1 MSLKYT
7 ELSLPFTVA
16 EVGMNHDGSMG
27 SAINYIK
34 ALENTGV
41 SAVKFQMHIA
51 DSESSNQ
58 EKFRVKVFP
67 QDETRFEYWKRTSF
81 TVEQWREIKKQADES
96 GLIFFAT
103 PFSVKAVELLAEMQV
118 KIWKV
123 ASGEVSNWYLLDA
136 ITEQEGTVLLSS
148 GMSSFQEIDENV
160 DYIIK
165 RNGKLGSVLQCT
177 SSYPVE
183 PNKVGLNVMVN
194 LSERYGLPPGISDHS
209 GRPEVASIASYLGCK
224 VFEFHV
230 RLSKFEFGPDISSS
244 IDISK
249 VGALVDSIKYSN
261 LLSTHVIKDEIKENS
276 NEMRELFCPKL
287 VAKRLIKDKEK
298 LAKVD
303 FETRKGNLGVPAYKI
318 YEILGKKLKGQL
330 AKGEFLEWSQISDN

>member
-7 ELSLPFTVA
+7 ELGLPFTVA

-148 GMSSFQEIDENV
+148 GMSSYQEIDENV
-160 DYIIK
+160 DEISFYNSSLKYIVQAVQHEVQYVVQYIVPVI
-165 RNGKLGSVLQCT
+165 GPLGAIAGGGRHVVVVVGVVGFDRCSGASSVV
-177 SSYPVE
+177 SS
-183 PNKVGLNVMVN
+183 
-194 LSERYGLPPGISDHS
+194 R
-209 GRPEVASIASYLGCK
+209 
-224 VFEFHV
+224 
-230 RLSKFEFGPDISSS
+230 
-244 IDISK
+244 
-249 VGALVDSIKYSN
+249 
-261 LLSTHVIKDEIKENS
+261 
-276 NEMRELFCPKL
+276 
-287 VAKRLIKDKEK
+287 
-298 LAKVD
+298 
-303 FETRKGNLGVPAYKI
+303 
-318 YEILGKKLKGQL
+318 
-330 AKGEFLEWSQISDN
+330 